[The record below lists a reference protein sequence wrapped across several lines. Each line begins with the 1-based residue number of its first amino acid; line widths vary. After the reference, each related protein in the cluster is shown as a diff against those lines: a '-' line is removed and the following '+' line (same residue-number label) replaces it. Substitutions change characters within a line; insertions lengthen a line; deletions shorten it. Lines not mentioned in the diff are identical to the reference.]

1 MCKAVLLSFSLLFFA
16 VLQAQ
21 AASPHSKKSDKNPNL
36 TTLTGCLTMSEDNY
50 ILTED
55 DGETHQLSGAAT
67 KLGHQVHREIEVTG
81 KPGWQAGDN
90 TVQSGSSDV
99 SEQEVFE
106 VKTVKR
112 VADTCSSG
120 Q

>member
-1 MCKAVLLSFSLLFFA
+1 VCKAVLLSFALLFFA
-16 VLQAQ
+16 VLPAQ
-21 AASPHSKKSDKNPNL
+21 AANPSSKSSKNPDL

-55 DGETHQLSGAAT
+55 DGETHQLSGAAN
-67 KLGHQVHREIEVTG
+67 KLGHQMRREIEVTG

-99 SEQEVFE
+99 SEQEIFE

-112 VADTCSSG
+112 VADSCSSG